1 MESKNKILI
10 VDDDAAVRNMYSEV
24 FRSEGFEVEEAFDG
38 LDGLE
43 KAVKNPPDII
53 FTGIIMPRLDGF
65 QLKDA
70 LSKNVPTASV
80 PVVMSS
86 HMGRLEDQKLAKEM
100 GAADFI
106 VLNMVSPR
114 ETVERTKAILGAGK
128 YLVKINS
135 GEMEA
140 QNLARDL
147 HLPLDFKCSYCQT
160 DLVLLL
166 RVSDTERQEFQA
178 RLFCPKCN
186 EYGMESKK

>member
-1 MESKNKILI
+1 MEKQNKILI
-10 VDDDAAVRNMYSEV
+10 VDDDAAVRNMYGEV
-24 FRSEGFEVEEAFDG
+24 FSAEGFLVEEAFDG

-70 LSKNVPTASV
+70 LSKNIPTAAV

-100 GAADFI
+100 GMADFI

-114 ETVERTKAILGAGK
+114 ETVERVRSVLGSGK
-128 YLVKINS
+128 YLVKIKPD
-135 GEMEA
+135 EAEA
-140 QNLARDL
+140 QKLVRDL
-147 HLPLDFKCSYCQT
+147 HLPADFRCPYCQT
-160 DLVLLL
+160 DLELSL
-166 RVSDTERQEFQA
+166 RIIDTQNKEFQA
-178 RLFCPKCN
+178 WIFCPKC
-186 EYGMESKK
+186 G